1 MYQGFKRY
9 DGPLYAGR
17 RVIRRTNKKTAEAV
31 EVLSLEVPR
40 LRVVFLRNFTRFNL
54 AAYRN
59 SFAVGRRAVSD
70 YNELRFLAGE
80 VMGKHGGNSLR
91 GALLGF
97 QVANGLLGV
106 CDGLGAAGAR
116 VAGMY
121 DGRRVMVEAVRGSG
135 KGAVVVLLAVP
146 AYDPLNVVK
155 CVHVR

>member
-1 MYQGFKRY
+1 MWAGCAAPSACQGP
-9 DGPLYAGR
+9 GPG
-17 RVIRRTNKKTAEAV
+17 
-31 EVLSLEVPR
+31 LEVPR
-40 LRVVFLRNFTRFNL
+40 LRVAFLGDPAGFGF
-54 AAYRN
+54 AAYGD
-59 SFAVGRRAVSD
+59 SLAFRAVRFAD

-80 VMGKHGGNSLR
+80 VMGKHGGDSLR

-97 QVANGLLGV
+97 QVTNGLLGV

>member
-1 MYQGFKRY
+1 MR
-9 DGPLYAGR
+9 L
-17 RVIRRTNKKTAEAV
+17 
-31 EVLSLEVPR
+31 LERWP
-40 LRVVFLRNFTRFNL
+40 
-54 AAYRN
+54 
-59 SFAVGRRAVSD
+59 RRAVVCSIARHHIAFGAAAFFCAEALRAD
-70 YNELRFLAGE
+70 YFKFPTGIF
-80 VMGKHGGNSLR
+80 GGHFGGYLFDAFAFFQIANKKVIRSGYFCCDCFCHVCNSLR

-97 QVANGLLGV
+97 QVTNGLLGV